1 MPTFAQTQNPTPFG
15 TFDADT
21 QFQSDADKMVV
32 WIKRSLGDD
41 ILSVE
46 ITKKQIWSCF
56 EEAVFEFSS
65 IINTY
70 HAKSNLHTLL
80 GQATGT
86 LTGMQQ
92 MYFRDNLEFL
102 VRQADAY
109 AFEAGVGG
117 VYDSVSGAIQLSGGR
132 QDYDI
137 YTELKDANGNPV
149 FNHPLNTGG
158 RMKIREVFHFSPNA
172 AYRFFDTT
180 AAVNY
185 LNNEFS
191 FESFTPETIFYVLPV
206 FEDILRAGMLD
217 VSHRVRRSNY
227 SYKIV
232 GRNIRVYPTPSND
245 SRKLFMRV
253 QFAPSVTGSLVSYNS
268 ASMSSSGS
276 LNDTTLFG
284 VSNLSNVPFGTL
296 TYSQINSIG
305 KQWIKQ
311 YTFARCKELLGL
323 IRTKFTSVPIPDGEL
338 TMNGQELITAGK
350 EMKDA
355 LKTDLKEQLE
365 SMTYDKLQEMQTL
378 KAENLMKQLKMVP
391 IPGGSITTG

>member
-21 QFQSDADKMVV
+21 QFQSDADKMVTWV
-32 WIKRSLGDD
+32 KRAMGDD

-46 ITKKQIWSCF
+46 LTKKQIWSCF
-56 EEAVFEFSS
+56 EEAVFEFSA

-70 HAKSNLHTLL
+70 HAKSNLHNLL

-117 VYDSVSGAIQLSGGR
+117 AYDSVSGSIQLSGGR

-137 YTELKDANGNPV
+137 YTELKDANGNPL

-232 GRNIRVYPTPSND
+232 GRNIRIYPTPAND

-276 LNDTTLFG
+276 LGDTTLYG

-296 TYSQINSIG
+296 NYSQINSIG

-311 YTFARCKELLGL
+311 YCFARCKELLGL

-355 LKTDLKEQLE
+355 LKADLKEQLD

-378 KAENLMKQLKMVP
+378 KSENLMKQLKMIP
-391 IPGGSITTG
+391 IPGGPITTG